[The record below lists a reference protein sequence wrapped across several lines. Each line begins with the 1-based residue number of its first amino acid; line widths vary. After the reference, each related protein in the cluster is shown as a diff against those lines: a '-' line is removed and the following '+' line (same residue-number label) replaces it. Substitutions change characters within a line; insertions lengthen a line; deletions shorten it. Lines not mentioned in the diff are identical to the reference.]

1 MIPKDLQIPGYDIEA
16 LLGRGGMAAVYRAR
30 QQSFGREVALKV
42 LNPEVDDIDEFSRR
56 FLQESVIAAK
66 LHHSHIVQVYDVG
79 QHEHYFYIS
88 MEYLHG
94 GDLSNRLQEGLSLRE
109 TVRIITQLADAL
121 DFAHRKNIIHRD
133 IKPANIMFREDGA
146 AVLTDFGIAKELE
159 TQSELTQTGLILGT
173 PKYMSP
179 EHLRGEHVDHRA
191 DIYALGIVFYRCL
204 TNYVPFDGKDMVT
217 TAYLQ
222 DSEPVPALP
231 PEVACFQGIINR
243 MLEKAPQD
251 RFQRGREVITALEA
265 LEKNTYSP
273 DLTNLDVA
281 AANKLAPPTVT
292 RSTSGRH
299 SLSGQQAVS
308 SSGVKI
314 EPRIG
319 SEGTQVHV
327 RTSLNKT
334 IRAEHMKS
342 PLDFL
347 SDRFAPVQQPQSKR
361 KPSLMAIPLFIVF
374 FGVSAIPTNQFSD
387 RDPAQISADVVKA
400 AHELLANIRDVA
412 GSANNRLTNDLSE
425 NAENSLQIPLEVA
438 PNTKGVASDSSITA
452 IDASEKTPVSN
463 IEQTEADLIELIE
476 AVVGA
481 FELDGNVEVLAAN
494 PPMIG
499 TYFAMSD
506 AEANSGIQNSAAEI
520 ANYPNSN
527 DSEVENAIE
536 TVPAEETV
544 EPAEPD
550 ISAVVAGLLAE
561 ADVLRAS
568 RRLRKPEGNN
578 AYSKYQKVLEIQP
591 DNTDALAGIE
601 KIADAYIS
609 MAQRAI
615 KDKKFDTA
623 RIYLDEA
630 HAVAPQREDLERI
643 ETQLAFA
650 IEAQHEQEM
659 LAAAE
664 RRAAKIEELLTAA
677 KADEEAG
684 RIRSPVG
691 NNALEKYQQVLE
703 MDPDNAQAINKL
715 IEYGR

>member
-1 MIPKDLQIPGYDIEA
+1 
-16 LLGRGGMAAVYRAR
+16 
-30 QQSFGREVALKV
+30 
-42 LNPEVDDIDEFSRR
+42 
-56 FLQESVIAAK
+56 
-66 LHHSHIVQVYDVG
+66 
-79 QHEHYFYIS
+79 
-88 MEYLHG
+88 
-94 GDLSNRLQEGLSLRE
+94 
-109 TVRIITQLADAL
+109 
-121 DFAHRKNIIHRD
+121 
-133 IKPANIMFREDGA
+133 
-146 AVLTDFGIAKELE
+146 
-159 TQSELTQTGLILGT
+159 
-173 PKYMSP
+173 
-179 EHLRGEHVDHRA
+179 
-191 DIYALGIVFYRCL
+191 
-204 TNYVPFDGKDMVT
+204 
-217 TAYLQ
+217 
-222 DSEPVPALP
+222 
-231 PEVACFQGIINR
+231 
-243 MLEKAPQD
+243 
-251 RFQRGREVITALEA
+251 
-265 LEKNTYSP
+265 
-273 DLTNLDVA
+273 
-281 AANKLAPPTVT
+281 
-292 RSTSGRH
+292 
-299 SLSGQQAVS
+299 
-308 SSGVKI
+308 
-314 EPRIG
+314 
-319 SEGTQVHV
+319 
-327 RTSLNKT
+327 
-334 IRAEHMKS
+334 
-342 PLDFL
+342 
-347 SDRFAPVQQPQSKR
+347 
-361 KPSLMAIPLFIVF
+361 
-374 FGVSAIPTNQFSD
+374 
-387 RDPAQISADVVKA
+387 
-400 AHELLANIRDVA
+400 
-412 GSANNRLTNDLSE
+412 
-425 NAENSLQIPLEVA
+425 
-438 PNTKGVASDSSITA
+438 
-452 IDASEKTPVSN
+452 
-463 IEQTEADLIELIE
+463 
-476 AVVGA
+476 
-481 FELDGNVEVLAAN
+481 
-494 PPMIG
+494 
-499 TYFAMSD
+499 YFAMSD